1 MMDLE
6 RDLVRYGVDGMLE
19 YFMDEKYILNL
30 NLIKFI
36 GKLSMDEIFYD

>member
-1 MMDLE
+1 MDLE

-19 YFMDEKYILNL
+19 YLMDEKYILNL
-30 NLIKFI
+30 KKFI

>member
-19 YFMDEKYILNL
+19 YLMDEKYILNL